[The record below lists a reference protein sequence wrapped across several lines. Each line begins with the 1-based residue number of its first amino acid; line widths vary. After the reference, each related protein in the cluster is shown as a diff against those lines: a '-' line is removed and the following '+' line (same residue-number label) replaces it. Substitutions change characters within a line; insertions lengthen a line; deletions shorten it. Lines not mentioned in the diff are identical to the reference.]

1 MSLKLNEFVNF
12 ANSLADIAT
21 KTSMQYFRNKL
32 NVENKDDESPVTIAD
47 KETEKLERELAKGKG
62 LISRFFDWLSEPKTI
77 AGKSRQKQK
86 EIDKRIDELL
96 EKKFKG

>member
-1 MSLKLNEFVNF
+1 MSKPEGYDNWPEK
-12 ANSLADIAT
+12 T
-21 KTSMQYFRNKL
+21 KREY
-32 NVENKDDESPVTIAD
+32 D